1 MRWEPTPFTPLTK
14 FGICKNSD
22 ERQDPFV
29 HRDIAS
35 LCSNRIL
42 IRFQFIMSRS
52 IPTLTAAEAASH
64 ILNAQTVAFSGFTA
78 AGAAKA
84 VPKAIA
90 ARAKQ
95 LHTAGQL
102 FRIGVM
108 SGASTGRS
116 LDGELAQA
124 EAVMFRTPYQA
135 DPDLRKSI
143 NEGRTAFFDMHLSM
157 MPQAVRYGFLGPVHW
172 AVVEAC
178 DVQESGEITL
188 TSSVGAA
195 PTFCRVA
202 ERIIVELN
210 RFHPTSL
217 RGFHDIYEPE
227 DPPYRNP
234 LPIFRPSDR
243 IGAPTVKVNPKK
255 IFGIVHTEMPD
266 EAGAFGDIAPIT
278 ARIGENVADFLSAEL
293 KRGLIPK
300 SFLPIQSGVGD
311 TANAVLQA
319 MGQHNDIPT
328 FDMYT
333 EVIQDAVVALMQ
345 KEKVRFASG
354 CSLTVTHPVL
364 KEIYANIEFFRSKF
378 LLRPQEITN
387 SPEIVRRLGILS
399 INTALEVDITGNV
412 NSTHVLGRSMMNGI
426 GGSGDFARN
435 AFLSIFTC
443 PSTAKGGK
451 ISTIVPLV
459 SHLDHSEHS
468 VQIIITEQGV
478 ADLRG
483 KSPIARAGCIIDNC
497 AHPDYRAI
505 LKDYVAIA
513 GSSHS
518 PQTLC
523 AAFGMH
529 IVFSKEGD
537 MRQVNWADFK

>member
-1 MRWEPTPFTPLTK
+1 M
-14 FGICKNSD
+14 S
-22 ERQDPFV
+22 
-29 HRDIAS
+29 
-35 LCSNRIL
+35 
-42 IRFQFIMSRS
+42 QFYPR
-52 IPTLTAAEAASH
+52 LTAAEAAAH
-64 ILNAQTVAFSGFTA
+64 IDNAQTVAFSGFTA
-78 AGAAKA
+78 AGAPKA

-90 ARAKQ
+90 ERAKQ
-95 LHTAGQL
+95 AHAAGQP

-108 SGASTGRS
+108 TGASTGKS
-116 LDGELAQA
+116 LDGALAQA
-124 EAVMFRTPYQA
+124 DAVLFRTPYQS

-143 NEGRTAFFDMHLSM
+143 NEGRTAFYDMHLSM
-157 MPQAVRYGFLGPVHW
+157 MPQAVRYGFLGPVRW
-172 AVVEAC
+172 AVVEAS
-178 DVQESGEITL
+178 DISKAGEITL

-202 ERIIVELN
+202 DKIIVELN
-210 RFHPTSL
+210 RFHPASL

-234 LPIFRPSDR
+234 LPLFRPSDQ
-243 IGAPTVKVNPKK
+243 IGSPTIKVNPQK
-255 IFGIVHTEMPD
+255 ILGIVETDMPD
-266 EAGAFGDIAPIT
+266 ETGSFGEISPTT
-278 ARIGENVADFLSAEL
+278 AQIGENVAGFLTAEL

-311 TANAVLQA
+311 TANAVLHA
-319 MGQHNDIPT
+319 MGQRSEIPM
-328 FDMYT
+328 FEMYT
-333 EVIQDAVVALMQ
+333 EVIQDAVIALMKQ
-345 KEKVRFASG
+345 GKVRFASG
-354 CSLTVTHPVL
+354 CSLTVTNAVL
-364 KEIYANIEFFRSKF
+364 RDIYANLEFFRSKI

-387 SPEIVRRLGILS
+387 SPEIVRRIGIIS
-399 INTALEVDITGNV
+399 INTAIEVDITGNV

-468 VQIIITEQGV
+468 VQVIVTEQGV

-483 KSPIARAGCIIDNC
+483 KSPTERAKTIIENC
-497 AHPDYRAI
+497 AHPEYRAI
-505 LKDYVAIA
+505 LRDYVAMA
-513 GSSHS
+513 GHSHS
-518 PQTLC
+518 PQTLS

-529 IVFSKEGD
+529 LVFGKSGD
-537 MRQVNWADFK
+537 MRTVNWSNFK

>member
-1 MRWEPTPFTPLTK
+1 MIK
-14 FGICKNSD
+14 
-22 ERQDPFV
+22 
-29 HRDIAS
+29 
-35 LCSNRIL
+35 
-42 IRFQFIMSRS
+42 S

-64 ILNAQTVAFSGFTA
+64 ILNGQTVAFSGFTA

-90 ARAKQ
+90 ERAKE
-95 LHTAGQL
+95 LHAAGQK

-116 LDGELAQA
+116 LDGALAQA
-124 EAVMFRTPYQA
+124 DAVMFRTPYQA

-157 MPQAVRYGFLGPVHW
+157 MPQSVRYGFLGPVQW
-172 AVVEAC
+172 TVVEAC
-178 DVQESGEITL
+178 DVSESGEITL

-202 ERIIVELN
+202 DKIIIELN
-210 RFHPTSL
+210 RFHPTAL
-217 RGFHDIYEPE
+217 RGFHDIYEPD

-243 IGAPTVKVNPKK
+243 IGSPTVKVNPKK
-255 IFGIVHTEMPD
+255 IFGVVQTDIPD
-266 EAGAFGDIAPIT
+266 ESGSFGEIAPTT
-278 ARIGENVADFLSAEL
+278 ARIGENVANFLSAEL
-293 KRGLIPK
+293 RRGLIPK

-319 MGQHNDIPT
+319 MGQHQDIPQ

-333 EVIQDAVVALMQ
+333 EVIQDAVVALM
-345 KEKVRFASG
+345 KKDKVRFASG
-354 CSLTVTHPVL
+354 CSLTVTNPVL
-364 KEIYANIEFFRSKF
+364 KDIYSNIEFFRSKF

-399 INTALEVDITGNV
+399 VNTAIEVDITGNV

-443 PSTAKGGK
+443 PSTAKGDK

-468 VQIIITEQGV
+468 VQVIITDQGV

-483 KSPIARAGCIIDNC
+483 KSPSERARTIIENC
-497 AHPDYRAI
+497 AHPDYRGV

-513 GSSHS
+513 GHSHS

-529 IVFSKEGD
+529 TTFSKTGD
-537 MRQVNWADFK
+537 MRGVIWGDFK